1 MFFILFVFFAQI
13 LFAYEI
19 NSLSLE
25 EKIGQLFIVPAR
37 YSEDGSHKQD
47 LINIINNYHIGGII
61 LKQGDPVCQ
70 VKLIEELQAE
80 SKIPLLCVQDAE
92 WGLSMRL
99 KNTVKFPKNLTLGA
113 IQDNSLIYRLGKEIG
128 RTCKLVGTHLNL
140 APVVDVNCNP
150 KNLVIHTRSFGE
162 NPQNVT
168 SKALAYISG
177 LAFEGILTCAKHFPG
192 HGDTAVDSHVDLPII
207 NHPFERLVEI
217 ELVPFAAAIEAGIPC
232 IMTAHLS
239 LPTLDSFLPVTFSS
253 KIVTELL
260 KRQMGFQ
267 GLVITDALNMRALTN
282 YYQTH
287 EIGLKALLAGHD
299 LLLYGD
305 HIAPNIARILTQDVP
320 QAFNRIKKAILD
332 GELAEKELDAHV
344 EKILKTKESLN
355 FSLTSENLLEE
366 INSDEAKQLKRE
378 LYRSAITLVSDPLH
392 LIPLSSS
399 DDAVI
404 ISLYETPTP
413 EIVESIRQ
421 LQKEKPV
428 IVVLY
433 QSPYSLF
440 HFDKSMTLIMAYE
453 NDPDAEE
460 AAKDLIFGN
469 LIPTGKL
476 PISY

>member
-25 EKIGQLFIVPAR
+25 EKIGQLFVVPAR

-128 RTCKLVGTHLNL
+128 RTCNLVGNHLNL

-162 NPQNVT
+162 DPQNVT

-177 LAFEGILTCAKHFPG
+177 LAFERILTCAKHFPG

-239 LPTLDSFLPVTFSS
+239 FPSLEPLLPVTFSS

-260 KRQMGFQ
+260 KKQMGFH

-355 FSLTSENLLEE
+355 FSLTSENLLEK

-404 ISLYETPTP
+404 ISLYESPTP
-413 EIVESIRQ
+413 EMVESIRQ